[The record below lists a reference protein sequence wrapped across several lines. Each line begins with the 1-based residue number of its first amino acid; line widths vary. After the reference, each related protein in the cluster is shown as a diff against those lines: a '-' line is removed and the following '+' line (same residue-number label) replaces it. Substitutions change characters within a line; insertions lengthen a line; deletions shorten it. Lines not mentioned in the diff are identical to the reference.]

1 MKAPNP
7 LKTPSIYF
15 TIRKGDG
22 KKPNMGGFRSVKSAR
37 KPSACI
43 VTRYL
48 NGVAIQASVA

>member
-48 NGVAIQASVA
+48 NGLSLIHI